1 MFFRFLRRG
10 GWFLGGCG
18 GCGGSVGRSFAV
30 ILLLAVYIMSVSVF
44 WTLSGDLQASNEVDL
59 VTIFL
64 LLEIACSR
72 NFYLFF

>member
-1 MFFRFLRRG
+1 MFFRCLRRG

-30 ILLLAVYIMSVSVF
+30 ILLLAVYITSVSVF
-44 WTLSGDLQASNEVDL
+44 WTLSGDLQASNEVDFG
-59 VTIFL
+59 TIFL
-64 LLEIACSR
+64 LLEFACSR